1 MNSILDF
8 PRPKVSNQPRT
19 IQVADLPGLRNPVPE
34 RALVDTQIPGY
45 LSNRFAGPF
54 DYPDRALLK
63 LLVVLLP
70 ALSHENSL

>member
-1 MNSILDF
+1 LTLLTLVD
-8 PRPKVSNQPRT
+8 RQAAR
-19 IQVADLPGLRNPVPE
+19 VADLPGLRNPVPE